1 MEILRSVVFY
11 VHLVGFA
18 LLLGGA
24 VTQYVSGKI
33 RINSVMIWGAG
44 VQLITG
50 LVLAA
55 PWGDEDEGEA
65 KPGWLAVKLLVAILV
80 FVMTF
85 VPRRRETVNPG
96 HFMAIVGLVLANAA
110 VAVFW
115 H

>member
-11 VHLVGFA
+11 AHLVGFA
-18 LLLGGA
+18 LLLGSSVA
-24 VTQYVSGKI
+24 QYVSGKI
-33 RINSVMIWGAG
+33 RINPVMVWGAG
-44 VQLITG
+44 IQLVTG

-55 PWGDEDEGEA
+55 PWGEEDEDDANPA
-65 KPGWLAVKLLVAILV
+65 KLAVKLVIAIMV

-115 H
+115 